1 MKKYDSDISMLQKLA
16 NNKRIGDGIKRKM
29 LKKSFKKVCEKGYR
43 ERNDPKK
50 FEQYNLIKNYY
61 IQLNIL
67 TEEEVSEIEK
77 QVEEK
82 HNKWVW

>member
-1 MKKYDSDISMLQKLA
+1 MKKYDSTISMLQKLA
-16 NNKRIGDGIKRKM
+16 NNKRVGDGIKLKM
-29 LKKSFKKVCEKGYR
+29 LKKSFKKVSEKGYK
-43 ERNDPKK
+43 ERNDSKK
-50 FEQYNLIKNYY
+50 YEQYQMIRNYY

-82 HNKWVW
+82 YNK